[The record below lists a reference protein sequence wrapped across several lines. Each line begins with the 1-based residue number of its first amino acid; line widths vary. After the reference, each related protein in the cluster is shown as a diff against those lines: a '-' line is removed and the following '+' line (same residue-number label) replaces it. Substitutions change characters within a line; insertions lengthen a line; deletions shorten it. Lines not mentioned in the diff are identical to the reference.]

1 MMQSTLDRMA
11 TLGRFSLDLL
21 AALGRA
27 GVFFWQ
33 LVRAMGPA
41 MRRPYLVVAQIHAV
55 GNRSLS
61 IILASGLAVGFG
73 ADREPVSGARV
84 GAGGGGSAVC
94 RPGWYVTDG

>member
-61 IILASGLAVGFG
+61 IILASGLAACSAG
-73 ADREPVSGARV
+73 APGAV
-84 GAGGGGSAVC
+84 
-94 RPGWYVTDG
+94 RPRCCLPGTA